1 MMQADPPY
9 SGPDGPD
16 VKPSEQDK
24 PDSVTTFFPQQDRQE
39 LKQSQ
44 DLLQAV
50 FDTSLVGMALH
61 QAVRDEKGIILD
73 FRIMLVNRQLERVT
87 GRTDLVGTL
96 YSEEF
101 PGIKLTG
108 LYALML
114 KVMESGQPGQMEY
127 SYAHDGFDN
136 WFSSMFVKVEDG
148 LVATNIDITD
158 RKRAEQE
165 KLDLLASQNQQ
176 TFWATMD
183 AQETERKRIAE
194 NLHNGLGQLLYGI
207 KLSLEQ
213 MSLDAS
219 PINLEKLKKIKQ
231 TTDLLLIEAIAET
244 RRLSH
249 ELTPMILE
257 DFGLKEALS
266 DVCEQL
272 GRSHSLKIDCH
283 FNGFFQ
289 RLARPIATA
298 IYRTVQEL
306 VMNVVR
312 HAGASK
318 ATVEVEVTGKVV
330 IISVTDNGKGFGEDY
345 KSNGIGLKT
354 IRNKVR
360 LLGGKFTLTSG
371 KDKGST
377 ISIRIPYGKA

>member
-1 MMQADPPY
+1 MTQADPPY
-9 SGPDGPD
+9 NGPDGPD
-16 VKPSEQDK
+16 VKPSEQDEL
-24 PDSVTTFFPQQDRQE
+24 DSVTAFFPQQDSQE
-39 LKQSQ
+39 LNQSKN
-44 DLLQAV
+44 LLQAI

-61 QAVRDEKGIILD
+61 QAVRDEKGNILD
-73 FRIMLVNRQLERVT
+73 FRILLINKELERVT
-87 GRTDLVGTL
+87 GRTDLVGRL

-114 KVMESGQPGQMEY
+114 EVMESGQPGQMEY
-127 SYAHDGFDN
+127 SYPHDGFDN
-136 WFSSMFVKVEDG
+136 WFSSMFVKMEDG
-148 LVATNIDITD
+148 LVATNTDITE
-158 RKRAEQE
+158 RKRAEGE
-165 KLDLLASQNQQ
+165 KLMMLASRNQQ
-176 TFWATMD
+176 ISWAAIE

-213 MSLDAS
+213 MNLNAS
-219 PINLEKLKKIKQ
+219 SIDLEELKRIKQ
-231 TTDLLLIEAIAET
+231 TTDRLLIEAIVES
-244 RRLSH
+244 RRLAH

-272 GRSHSLKIDCH
+272 GRSNSLKITCH
-283 FNGFFQ
+283 FGGVFQ
-289 RLARPIATA
+289 RLGKPMETV

-306 VMNVVR
+306 VMNVVK
-312 HAGASK
+312 HARASK
-318 ATVEVEVTGKVV
+318 ATLEVEVTGKSVS
-330 IISVTDNGKGFGEDY
+330 ISVSDNGIGFGENH

-377 ISIRIPYGKA
+377 VSIRIPYVKA